1 MSKKTDQLRPS
12 RGEFKCHRAWAERL
26 NHPAQAGASVHAHT
40 HRRRKPSPTENRTQ
54 GRSSVQCFHSKFSSQ
69 DFPRLVLSHFP
80 WGLKKKEDTIFYI
93 TLSHVI
99 MTHHNLPMTPHF
111 HFAVQT
117 HREKYQQP
125 DSSGRLNRKNARSK
139 EKTKNKIQV
148 VTSLTEGA
156 A

>member
-1 MSKKTDQLRPS
+1 MSSGL
-12 RGEFKCHRAWAERL
+12 G
-26 NHPAQAGASVHAHT
+26 GASKSPCTSGSERSRTHT
-40 HRRRKPSPTENRTQ
+40 QTKEAQSHRKPHPREIFCSMFPFQ
-54 GRSSVQCFHSKFSSQ
+54 IFQPGFPSSCFI
-69 DFPRLVLSHFP
+69 PLPVGP
-80 WGLKKKEDTIFYI
+80 KKKEDTIFYI